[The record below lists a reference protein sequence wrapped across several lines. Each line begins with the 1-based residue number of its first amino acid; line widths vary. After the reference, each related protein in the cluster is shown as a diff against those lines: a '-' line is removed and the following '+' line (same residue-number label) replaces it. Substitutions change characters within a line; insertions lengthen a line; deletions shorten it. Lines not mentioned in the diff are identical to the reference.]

1 MRLGHATGGE
11 VVDDGGLEADVRVQD
26 QTGAE
31 DGVHDGVEGTGCEG
45 GDAQGNEAD
54 GDQTILLYGQYFLL
68 YFTSFSNA
76 TRGVNVPLKSPVVAA
91 FGGVRLGDGSGVVHW
106 N

>member
-54 GDQTILLYGQYFLL
+54 GDQTIFLSSQYLLL

-76 TRGVNVPLKSPVVAA
+76 T
-91 FGGVRLGDGSGVVHW
+91 GGGLTYRSKVQW
-106 N
+106 